1 MKTLIKPKKPRLK
14 RGEQKEIRTQELLD
28 ATWELFCEVGY
39 DAVTI
44 DKVAELA
51 GYSRK
56 PIYTLFGDKQ
66 SLFFEMWSR
75 KFAELVELTLSLLDP
90 KLTLRANLRRLAE
103 VAADR
108 GNQGENQ
115 RGESLLFVMQTI
127 TLGRQDLAARARKL
141 FEESVKGFAQAIK
154 RCPLERGQRLRS
166 NPELVAAHLMAHI
179 GGLSRLEYQTG
190 RNYMHAQDLYELFV
204 YMAIVSGPEAIVR

>member
-28 ATWELFCEVGY
+28 AAWELFCEVGY
-39 DAVTI
+39 DAVTLEQ
-44 DKVAELA
+44 VAEQA

-66 SLFFEMWSR
+66 NLFFELWSR
-75 KFAELVELTLSLLDP
+75 KHAELIELTVSLLDP
-90 KLTLRANLRRLAE
+90 KLTLRTNLKRMAE
-103 VAADR
+103 VAVEH

-127 TLGRQDLAARARKL
+127 TLGREDLAARAREL
-141 FEESVKGFAQAIK
+141 FQASVKGFAQGIK
-154 RCPLERGQRLRS
+154 RCPLERGQKLRGS
-166 NPELVAAHLMAHI
+166 AEQVAAHLMAHL

-190 RNYMHAQDLYELFV
+190 RSYMQAQDLYELFMF
-204 YMAIVSGPEAIVR
+204 MALGGGD